1 MCRMLAVVG
10 SRAAAVDLAARFQI
24 EASKGRVGAT
34 MAPGH
39 KDGWGLVYA
48 EHANDL
54 RYAGRSIE
62 DAARD
67 PAYPVAVEA
76 LRARAPA
83 RTVLLAH
90 VRKQT
95 LGERTLEDTHP
106 FVGGGFAFCHNGTV
120 RGLAP
125 QGQSDSR
132 AMLARLLAEMAKGAA
147 PEDAVSTLAHDI
159 EARGRERY
167 TSM

>member
-1 MCRMLAVVG
+1 
-10 SRAAAVDLAARFQI
+10 
-24 EASKGRVGAT
+24 
-34 MAPGH
+34 
-39 KDGWGLVYA
+39 
-48 EHANDL
+48 
-54 RYAGRSIE
+54 E

-83 RTVLLAH
+83 RTAMLAH
-90 VRKQT
+90 LRKQT
-95 LGERTLEDTHP
+95 LGERTIENTHP

-125 QGQSDSR
+125 AGQSDSR
-132 AMLARLLAEMAKGAA
+132 AMFARLLAEMAKGST
-147 PEDAVSTLAHDI
+147 PEEAITTLAHDI

-167 TSM
+167 TSMTLLLTDGASAWGLRRIGADPVVCAPEACPQD